1 MNNTEDF
8 DIEVSP
14 SKHLLDIDLKDIW
27 RYRDLLRMFIKRDII
42 TVYKQTILGPIW
54 FFVQPIM
61 TTLIYVVVFG
71 SIANIPTDGIPQPL
85 FYMAGIVLWN
95 YFADCFNST
104 SDTFATNASL
114 FGKVY
119 FPRLIVPL
127 SKISSGLIK
136 FFIQLALFIA
146 LYIYYLLKGVAI
158 TVDVTILLVPVYIV
172 LMAILALGTGIIFTS
187 MTTKYRDLKF
197 LITFGVQLLMY
208 ATPIIYPITSVPAK
222 IAPFIK
228 ANPITYIVEGFKYSI
243 FGQGYFSPL
252 GLLYSA
258 CFAFGVLAVG
268 IVIFNRTERTFMD
281 TV

>member
-14 SKHLLDIDLKDIW
+14 SKHLLDIDIKDIW
-27 RYRDLLRMFIKRDII
+27 RYRDLLRMFVKRDII
-42 TVYKQTILGPIW
+42 TVYKQTVLGPIW

-61 TTLIYVVVFG
+61 TTLIYMVVFG

-95 YFADCFNST
+95 YFSDCFNAT
-104 SDTFATNASL
+104 SDTFASNAGL

-136 FFIQLALFIA
+136 FFIQLALFVA
-146 LYIYYLLKGVAI
+146 LYVYYIASGVSITPGISIFLL
-158 TVDVTILLVPVYIV
+158 PVFIA

-187 MTTKYRDLKF
+187 LTTKYRDLKF

-208 ATPIIYPITSVPAK
+208 ATPIIYPITAVPDK
-222 IAPFIK
+222 IAPYIK
-228 ANPITYIVEGFKYSI
+228 ANPITYIIEGFKYSV
-243 FGQGYFSPL
+243 FGQGYFSPM

-258 CFAFGVLAVG
+258 SFAIGILAIG
-268 IVIFNRTERTFMD
+268 IIIFNRTERTFMD

>member
-1 MNNTEDF
+1 MNSTEDF

-14 SKHLLDIDLKDIW
+14 SKHLLDINFKDIW
-27 RYRDLLRMFIKRDII
+27 HYRDLLRMFIKRDII

-104 SDTFATNASL
+104 SDTFATNAGL

-146 LYIYYLLKGVAI
+146 LYIYYLAEGVAI
-158 TVDVTILLVPVYIV
+158 SIDITILLVPVYIV

-187 MTTKYRDLKF
+187 LTTKYRDLKF

-208 ATPIIYPITSVPAK
+208 ATPIIYPITAVPAK

-243 FGQGYFSPL
+243 FGQGYFSVW
-252 GLLYSA
+252 GLVYSA
-258 CFAFGVLAVG
+258 SFAIIILALGV
-268 IVIFNRTERTFMD
+268 IIFNRTERSFMD